1 MIDALALDMGP
12 GGFAFLAL
20 VILAASFVRGYS
32 GFGFS
37 AVLVAGLT
45 LVLPPTEVV
54 PLSIG
59 LEVVASIGQARG
71 IWADIDR
78 RKLMVLLIAGLIGNP
93 LGIWLLVAIPE
104 ETLRLALMSFIALA
118 SIALMIMPKARADL
132 SLALLAGG
140 GFAAGVVNGAT
151 ALSGMVLV
159 LLFTFAAIR
168 PAVMRATLIAYL
180 FVIDLFAGGVMTAT
194 GLFNEV
200 TVLRI
205 IATLPLLAIG
215 VWLGSRHFLATP
227 PATFRAFVL
236 WLLIGLSAIGL
247 ARSLL

>member
-1 MIDALALDMGP
+1 MIDALAFDLGP

-20 VILAASFVRGYS
+20 VILAAAFVRGYS

-45 LVLPPTEVV
+45 LVLPPAEVV

-78 RKLMVLLIAGLIGNP
+78 RRLMVLVVAGLIGNP
-93 LGIWLLVAIPE
+93 LGIWLLVAMPA
-104 ETLRLALMSFIALA
+104 ETMRLALLSFIALA
-118 SIALMIMPKARADL
+118 SILMIVMPKARAEL
-132 SLALLAGG
+132 SLALLAAGG
-140 GFAAGVVNGAT
+140 LVAGIVNGAT
-151 ALSGMVLV
+151 ALSGLV
-159 LLFTFAAIR
+159 LALVFTLAGIR
-168 PAVMRATLIAYL
+168 PAVMRATLIAYF
-180 FVIDLFAGGVMTAT
+180 FVTNLWAGGLLATT
-194 GLFNEV
+194 GLFDEV

-205 IATLPLLAIG
+205 IAALPLLAVG

-247 ARSLL
+247 ARSLI

>member
-1 MIDALALDMGP
+1 MIGALAFDLGP

-20 VILAASFVRGYS
+20 VILAASYVRGYS

-45 LVLPPTEVV
+45 LVLPPAEVV

-78 RKLMVLLIAGLIGNP
+78 RRLLVLLIAGLIGNP
-93 LGIWLLVAIPE
+93 LGVWLLVAIPG
-104 ETLRLALMSFIALA
+104 ETLRLALLGFIALA
-118 SIALMIMPKARADL
+118 SILMIVMPKARAEL
-132 SLALLAGG
+132 SLALLAAGG
-140 GFAAGVVNGAT
+140 LVAGIVNGAT
-151 ALSGMVLV
+151 ALSGLV
-159 LLFTFAAIR
+159 LALVFTLAGIR
-168 PAVMRATLIAYL
+168 PAVMRATLIAYF
-180 FVIDLFAGGVMTAT
+180 FVTDLWAGGLLATT

-205 IATLPLLAIG
+205 IAALPLLALG
-215 VWLGSRHFLATP
+215 VWLGSRRFVATP

-247 ARSLL
+247 ARSLI

>member
-1 MIDALALDMGP
+1 MIGALSLDQGP
-12 GGFAFLAL
+12 GGLVFLAL

-45 LVLPPTEVV
+45 LILPPAEVV

-78 RKLMVLLIAGLIGNP
+78 RKLMVLLAAGLIGNP
-93 LGIWLLVAIPE
+93 LGIWLLVAIPG
-104 ETLRLALMSFIALA
+104 ETLRLGLLCFIALA
-118 SIALMIMPKARADL
+118 SILLIIMPQARTEL
-132 SLALLAGG
+132 SLALLAAG
-140 GFAAGVVNGAT
+140 GFAAGIVNGAT
-151 ALSGMVLV
+151 ALSGLV
-159 LLFTFAAIR
+159 LALIFTLAGLR
-168 PAVMRATLIAYL
+168 PAVMRATLIAYF
-180 FVIDLFAGGVMTAT
+180 FVTDLFAGGLLATT
-194 GLFNEV
+194 GLFDRV

-205 IATLPLLAIG
+205 IAALPLLAIG
-215 VWLGSRHFLATP
+215 IWLGSPHSFATP

-247 ARSLL
+247 GRSLF

>member
-1 MIDALALDMGP
+1 MIEALAFDMGP

-45 LVLPPTEVV
+45 LVLPPAEVV

-78 RKLMVLLIAGLIGNP
+78 RKLMVLVVAGLIGNP
-93 LGIWLLVAIPE
+93 LGIWLLVAIPA
-104 ETLRLALMSFIALA
+104 ETLRLALLGFIALA
-118 SIALMIMPKARADL
+118 SILLMILPNARAEL

-140 GFAAGVVNGAT
+140 GLAAGIVNGAT
-151 ALSGMVLV
+151 ALSGLV
-159 LLFTFAAIR
+159 LALIFTLAGIR
-168 PAVMRATLIAYL
+168 PAVMRATMIAY
-180 FVIDLFAGGVMTAT
+180 FFATNVWAGGMMSAA
-194 GLFNEV
+194 GLFDAV
-200 TVLRI
+200 TVVRI
-205 IATLPLLAIG
+205 VAALPLLALG
-215 VWLGSRHFLATP
+215 VWLGSRHFFATP
-227 PATFRAFVL
+227 PTTFRAFVL

-247 ARSLL
+247 ARSLI

>member
-1 MIDALALDMGP
+1 MIDALAFDMGP

-45 LVLPPTEVV
+45 LVLPPAEVV

-59 LEVVASIGQARG
+59 LEVVASVGQARG

-78 RKLMVLLIAGLIGNP
+78 RKLTVLLIAGLIGNP
-93 LGIWLLVAIPE
+93 LGIWLLAAVPG
-104 ETLRLALMSFIALA
+104 ETLRLALLSFIALA
-118 SIALMIMPKARADL
+118 SIALIVMPKARADL
-132 SLALLAGG
+132 SLALLAAG

-151 ALSGMVLV
+151 ALSGMVLALV
-159 LLFTFAAIR
+159 FTFAGIR
-168 PAVMRATLIAYL
+168 PAVMRATMIAYF
-180 FVIDLFAGGVMTAT
+180 FVTDIWAGGVMTAT
-194 GLFNEV
+194 GLFNET

-205 IATLPLLAIG
+205 IAALPLLAIG

-227 PATFRAFVL
+227 PATFRALVL
-236 WLLIGLSAIGL
+236 WLLISLSAFGL

>member
-1 MIDALALDMGP
+1 MIDALALDLGP
-12 GGFAFLAL
+12 GGFAFLVL

-45 LVLPPTEVV
+45 LVLPPAEVV

-78 RKLMVLLIAGLIGNP
+78 RKLIVLLIAGLIGNP

-104 ETLRLALMSFIALA
+104 ETLRLGLLSFIALA

-180 FVIDLFAGGVMTAT
+180 FVTDLFAGGLLATT

-205 IATLPLLAIG
+205 IATLPLLAVG
-215 VWLGSRHFLATP
+215 VWLGSRHFFATP

-247 ARSLL
+247 ARSLI